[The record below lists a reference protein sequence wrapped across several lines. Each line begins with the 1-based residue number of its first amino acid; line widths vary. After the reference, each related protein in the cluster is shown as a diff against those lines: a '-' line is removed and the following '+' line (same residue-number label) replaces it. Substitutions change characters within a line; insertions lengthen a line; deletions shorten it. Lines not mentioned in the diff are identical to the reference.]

1 MILAAVGAYR
11 TGLHVALSLPCFAA
25 AGTLKPIF
33 GGTVLSRIRLLSEQV
48 SNQIAAGEVVDRPA
62 AVVKELVEN
71 SLDAQASRILVEIE
85 GGGVGLVR
93 VSDDG
98 AGMDRDDALLCL
110 ERHATSKL
118 HEAAELPGIRSL
130 GFRGE
135 AIPSIASVAW
145 LLVLTWPQ
153 GEPLGTRVEVRHGVL
168 RDRGTAG
175 CGCGTVMEVRQLF
188 ANMPAWE

>member
-1 MILAAVGAYR
+1 M
-11 TGLHVALSLPCFAA
+11 
-25 AGTLKPIF
+25 
-33 GGTVLSRIRLLSEQV
+33 
-48 SNQIAAGEVVDRPA
+48 
-62 AVVKELVEN
+62 
-71 SLDAQASRILVEIE
+71 EIE

-135 AIPSIASVAW
+135 AIPSITSVAW
-145 LLVLTWPQ
+145 LLVLTRPQ
-153 GEPLGTRVEVRHGVL
+153 G
-168 RDRGTAG
+168 DRKAH
-175 CGCGTVMEVRQLF
+175 V
-188 ANMPAWE
+188 